1 MDGTL
6 EVWGLSLYQL
16 ALILSSQ
23 SGNLTRYQPTSGAK
37 IISVRNDAA
46 MLTRGESICIGKYL
60 LETIPTSDESRP
72 QASRGIHT

>member
-16 ALILSSQ
+16 ALILSS
-23 SGNLTRYQPTSGAK
+23 SGAK

-72 QASRGIHT
+72 QASRGVHT